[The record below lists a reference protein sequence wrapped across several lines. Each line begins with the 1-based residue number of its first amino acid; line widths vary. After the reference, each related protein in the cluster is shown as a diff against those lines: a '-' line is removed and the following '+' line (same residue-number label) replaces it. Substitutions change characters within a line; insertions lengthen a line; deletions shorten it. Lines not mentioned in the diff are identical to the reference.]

1 MRGYKPLADRSAGSD
16 AAQSNGRL
24 ARVNR
29 SIAEIERDGRP
40 LGIKQ
45 NLLAALRKERDALE
59 AALAKPLDTALKK
72 PRQGANEKPAGF
84 VGKSMS

>member
-1 MRGYKPLADRSAGSD
+1 MRGYKSPDGHPARSD
-16 AAQSNGRL
+16 ATQPNTRL

-59 AALAKPLDTALKK
+59 VDAATPMDTVV
-72 PRQGANEKPAGF
+72 EKRRR
-84 VGKSMS
+84 